1 MGVQFMTEQYK
12 KTKIKQSRYQIIAA
26 DLASKIVDRE
36 YEVGQKLYARSS
48 LASKY
53 GVSSETARR
62 AIAVLQDLGIVQ
74 ATKGSGVYI
83 QSYEEAAKFVHQLK
97 DVQSVNEIQHDVF
110 ESIKKQRDELDR
122 LENLSQELVSRTNR
136 FHSLNPFAPFNVTVS
151 SECLY
156 LGMTIQELNFWQ
168 NTTATIVGIKREEE
182 ILLSPGPYASIKEND
197 VIYFIGNEASF
208 DIVKNFLYKG

>member
-1 MGVQFMTEQYK
+1 MEEHPK

-74 ATKGSGVYI
+74 ATKGSGVFI
-83 QSYEEAAKFVHQLK
+83 KSYEEAAKFVHQLK
-97 DVQSVNEIQHDVF
+97 DVQSVNEIQNDIF
-110 ESIKKQRDELDR
+110 DSISKQRNELER
-122 LENLSQELVSRTNR
+122 LESLSQELVSRTKR
-136 FHSLNPFAPFNVTVS
+136 FHSLNPFAPFNVAVT

-156 LGMTIQELNFWQ
+156 LDMTIQELNFWQ
-168 NTTATIVGIKREEE
+168 NTTATIVGIRRQENL
-182 ILLSPGPYASIKEND
+182 ILSPGPYATIQEED
-197 VIYFIGNEASF
+197 VIYFIGNESSY

>member
-1 MGVQFMTEQYK
+1 MTEHEK
-12 KTKIKQSRYQIIAA
+12 KTKIKQARYQIIAA

-53 GVSSETARR
+53 GVSSEIFFCR

-74 ATKGSGVYI
+74 ATKGSGVFI
-83 QSYEEAAKFVHQLK
+83 KSYEEAAKFVHQLK

-110 ESIKKQRDELDR
+110 QSIAKQKEELER
-122 LENLSQELVSRTNR
+122 LEQLSQELVSRTNR
-136 FHSLNPFAPFNVTVS
+136 FHSLNPFAPFNVTVT

-156 LGMTIQELNFWQ
+156 LDMTIQELNFWQ
-168 NTTATIVGIKREEE
+168 NTTATIVGIRRGET

-197 VIYFIGNEASF
+197 VLYFIGNEASF